1 MKNMICM
8 TLAGLATAASAQ
20 SGGLSLV
27 PGLTTLDSTVTTV
40 FTLGVYAN
48 ADFGT
53 HVFGGGFN
61 LVNTGD
67 AGMITSMDFTHA
79 SWGEFGANDFG
90 HTGNGNHDGIRFG
103 QFFIPGL
110 TPPLPDS
117 ALQDGE
123 LLIGTF
129 EVTIAAGAS
138 GIIDWTTAL
147 NPGSTSLVEIFDD
160 GDDSTT
166 LLQGSHGSA
175 RVVIFPTPSS
185 AAILG
190 LGGVIAGRRRR

>member
-1 MKNMICM
+1 MKNMVCM

-27 PGLTTLDSTVTTV
+27 PGVTTLDSTVTTV

-61 LVNTGD
+61 LINSGD
-67 AGMITSMDFTHA
+67 AGTITSMEFTHA
-79 SWGEFGANDFG
+79 SWGEFGGNDFG
-90 HTGNGNHDGIRFG
+90 HAGNGNHDGIRFG

-117 ALQDGE
+117 ALQDGQ

-129 EVTIAAGAS
+129 EVTIAAGAG
-138 GIIDWTTAL
+138 GIIEWTTAL
-147 NPGSTSLVEIFDD
+147 NPGSTSLVEIFDSAD
-160 GDDSTT
+160 NSTT
-166 LLQGSHGSA
+166 QLQGSHGSA
-175 RVVIFPTPSS
+175 RIVLPAPSS

-190 LGGVIAGRRRR
+190 IGGLIAGRRRR